1 MLLVS
6 MTLSSMNV
14 ALPSVQRDLRLA
26 EESLQWVVTSYSLP
40 FGGLLLLG
48 GRAGDLLGRRRVLL
62 AGVAVFTAASLA
74 TALAAG
80 PAALFAARAVQG
92 VGAALAAPS
101 ALALITDRYAEGS
114 MRSRALGVY
123 AGAASAGAAVG
134 LVAGGALTELSWR
147 ATALLNLPLGLLVCL
162 LAPRLVAETA
172 RHRSRLDLTGAVTG
186 TLGLGA
192 LAFALSEAARGGW
205 TAASTWVPAAG
216 AVVLLTGFV
225 IRERLAR
232 APLLPLRLFGDRSR
246 AGAYATTLLVTAYQ
260 GVSFLFMA
268 QYVQRVLGYSPLQAG
283 LIYLPAT
290 LANTFLP
297 LVWARLM
304 GRLGGRAL
312 VALGTT
318 SSAIGL
324 AGLAHVGTSTEY
336 LTGLLPFM
344 VFTAAG
350 AGLTFLPLTLVAVHG
365 VESRDVGISSG
376 VLNTLQSIG
385 AALGIAALVSVAAA
399 VTTGELGGAPA
410 AGDELADALVAGYRT
425 AFWICCGLA
434 VLALLVALPTI
445 GPVGRRP
452 RGAGAPAGPS
462 AADDTA
468 PAPGPGTGPPAGA
481 RRERASGGEQ
491 EGPHPS

>member
-1 MLLVS
+1 MLSLVMLLVS

-14 ALPSVQRDLRLA
+14 ALPSVQEDLGLS
-26 EESLQWVVTSYSLP
+26 EDSLQWVVTSYSLP

-62 AGVAVFTAASLA
+62 AGVALFTGASLA
-74 TALAAG
+74 TALATG
-80 PAALFAARAVQG
+80 PAFLFAARAVQG

-101 ALALITDRYAEGS
+101 ALALITEQYAEGS
-114 MRSRALGVY
+114 PRNRALGVY

-134 LVAGGALTELSWR
+134 LVLGGALTVLSWR
-147 ATALLNLPLGLLVCL
+147 ATALLNVPFGVLVCL

-172 RHRSRLDLTGAVTG
+172 RQGRRLDLTGAVTG
-186 TLGLGA
+186 TLGLSA
-192 LAFALSEAARGGW
+192 LAFALSQASRYGW
-205 TAASTWVPAAG
+205 TDRQTWVPAVA
-216 AVVLLTGFV
+216 AVVPLAGFGV
-225 IRERLAR
+225 REVLAR
-232 APLLPLRLFGDRSR
+232 EPLLPLRLFRDRSR
-246 AGAYATTLLVTAYQ
+246 AGAYATTLLVVAYQ
-260 GVSFLFMA
+260 GVSFLFLA
-268 QYVQRVLGYSPLQAG
+268 QYVQRVLGYSPLEAG

-297 LVWARLM
+297 VVWARLM
-304 GRLGGRAL
+304 TRFGGRAL
-312 VALGTT
+312 VVAGVTC
-318 SSAIGL
+318 SAIGL
-324 AGLAHVGTSTEY
+324 AGPAQLDTDTQY

-376 VLNTLQSIG
+376 VLNALQSVG
-385 AALGIAALVSVAAA
+385 GALGIAAVVSLAAA

-410 AGDELADALVAGYRT
+410 AGAELAAALVAGYRT

-434 VLALLVALPTI
+434 VWALLVALPTI

-452 RGAGAPAGPS
+452 READVPGAVVDPALVPPPS
-462 AADDTA
+462 
-468 PAPGPGTGPPAGA
+468 G
-481 RRERASGGEQ
+481 RQ
-491 EGPHPS
+491 PS